1 MSDTSPG
8 NDLHDFVRSLPKAE
22 LHLHIEGTLE
32 PEHMLA
38 LADRNGI
45 KLRFADAQ
53 AARDAYQFEDLQS
66 FLDLYY
72 EGMQVLRTEQDFRD
86 LTFAY
91 LERARADNVVHA
103 EIFFDPQAHVSRGIP
118 FEVVIEG
125 IVAGLDEGEQSLG
138 ISSGLILCFLRDMPV
153 DSAARTLA
161 AARPYLEHVV
171 GVGLDSA
178 EVGYPPSLFADVFL
192 EADRLGLRRVAH
204 AGEEGPPSYIVE
216 ALDLLGAERI
226 DHGIKTMEDPALVA
240 RLAAS
245 RVPLTVCPLSNQ
257 RLMVTPDLSKHPLK
271 EMLDAGLNAT
281 INSDD
286 PAYFGGYV
294 GANFVAAAEQ
304 MRLDRSDLVRAAR
317 NSLEAAFCHSEAT
330 LRALRTL
337 DAMPAT

>member
-1 MSDTSPG
+1 MSDEYQ
-8 NDLHDFVRSLPKAE
+8 DLHDFVRSLPKAE

-38 LADRNGI
+38 LAERNGI
-45 KLRFADAQ
+45 ALRYADAQ

-91 LERARADNVVHA
+91 LERAHADNVVHT
-103 EIFFDPQAHVSRGIP
+103 EIFFDPQAHVARGIP
-118 FEVVIEG
+118 FGVAIEG
-125 IVAGLDEGEQSLG
+125 ILAGLEEGEQRLG
-138 ISSGLILCFLRDMPV
+138 ISSGLILCFLRDMPAA
-153 DSAARTLA
+153 SAAQTLA
-161 AARPYLEHVV
+161 AARPWRDRII

-178 EVGYPPSLFADVFL
+178 EIGYPPSLFAEVFE
-192 EADRLGLRRVAH
+192 EANRLGLRRVAH
-204 AGEEGPPSYIVE
+204 AGEEGPPSYITE

-226 DHGIKTMEDPALVA
+226 DHGIKTVEDPALVD
-240 RLAAS
+240 RLVAS

-294 GANFVAAAEQ
+294 NANFIAAAEQ
-304 MRLDRSDLVRAAR
+304 MRLDRSDLVLAAR
-317 NSLEAAFCHSEAT
+317 NSLESAFVGT
-330 LRALRTL
+330 DVTRRARKAL
-337 DAMPAT
+337 DAIPVA

>member
-1 MSDTSPG
+1 MSEPLS
-8 NDLHDFVRSLPKAE
+8 DFIQGLPKAE

-38 LADRNGI
+38 LAERNGI
-45 KLRFADAQ
+45 ALRYADAD
-53 AARDAYQFEDLQS
+53 AARAAYQFDNLQS

-91 LERARADNVVHA
+91 LERAAADNVVHT

-118 FEVVIEG
+118 FEVAIEG
-125 IVAGLDEGEQSLG
+125 ILAGLEEGEQRLG

-153 DSAARTLA
+153 ESAHETLA
-161 AARPYLEHVV
+161 AARPWLDRLV

-178 EVGYPPSLFADVFL
+178 EVGYPPSLFTEVFA
-192 EADRLGLRRVAH
+192 EARRLGLHCVAH
-204 AGEEGPPSYIVE
+204 AGEEGPPAYISE

-226 DHGIKTMEDPALVA
+226 DHGIKTIDDPALVE

-245 RVPLTVCPLSNQ
+245 GIALTVCPLSNQ
-257 RLMVTPDLSKHPLK
+257 RLAVTPDLAAHPLK
-271 EMLDAGLNAT
+271 EMIDAGLNVT

-294 GANFVAAAEQ
+294 GANFLAAAEQ
-304 MRLDRSDLVRAAR
+304 MRLNRADLVRAAR
-317 NSLEAAFCHSEAT
+317 NSLDSAFVRTDAVRRG
-330 LRALRTL
+330 LQTL
-337 DAMPAT
+337 DAM